1 MEKDHFVIWFFLE
14 DVKWF
19 NFFFF
24 FYGCEGVK
32 LSLEGSC
39 EKGEKCGGKKVETK
53 NRQVIMAIYPKQK
66 RV

>member
-1 MEKDHFVIWFFLE
+1 MIQL
-14 DVKWF
+14 
-19 NFFFF
+19 FFF